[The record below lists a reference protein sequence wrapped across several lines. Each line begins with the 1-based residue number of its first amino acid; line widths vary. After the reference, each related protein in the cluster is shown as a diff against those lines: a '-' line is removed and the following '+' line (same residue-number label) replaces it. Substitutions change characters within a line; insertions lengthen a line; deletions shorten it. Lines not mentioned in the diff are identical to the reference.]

1 MTNGVRKLMM
11 GNFAYYD
18 NAQSARD
25 LTDKELMARMRTG
38 VITAEE
44 MDEIEFRVRG
54 TTETPSGEA
63 TDMDVA
69 YAYEDEEGDA

>member
-1 MTNGVRKLMM
+1 MNDIAV
-11 GNFAYYD
+11 YD
-18 NAQSARD
+18 NAKSARD

-54 TTETPSGEA
+54 VTESPSDEA
-63 TDMDVA
+63 TDADVA
-69 YAYEDEEGDA
+69 YAYEVTD